1 MKILYSD
8 ILPLALEE
16 GKQTILDCFIE
27 QAQKADSIEIA
38 SGYISNASLEELD
51 ALVERYGISHVAL
64 TIGMYF
70 IEGMPEKSYHASM
83 KLNQKWKESGIGEIR
98 LVRAFKYH
106 GKKSVG

>member
-1 MKILYSD
+1 MRILYSD

-16 GKQTILDCFIE
+16 GKQTILDSFME

-38 SGYISNASLEELD
+38 VGYISNASLEELD

-70 IEGMPEKSYHASM
+70 IE
-83 KLNQKWKESGIGEIR
+83 
-98 LVRAFKYH
+98 
-106 GKKSVG
+106 